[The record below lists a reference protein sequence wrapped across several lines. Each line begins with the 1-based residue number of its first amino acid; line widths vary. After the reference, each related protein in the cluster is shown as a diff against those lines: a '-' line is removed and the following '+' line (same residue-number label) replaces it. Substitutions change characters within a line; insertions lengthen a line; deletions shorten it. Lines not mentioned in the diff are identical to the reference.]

1 MNKWFIL
8 LCGLIWMALTAWEAS
23 KQVPRYTASAQV
35 ILNVGNDQDPL
46 GMPNRARYY
55 ISSAASIN
63 TELRRLQSEELVRR
77 VVRALELQNH
87 WEFNPS
93 IAPPPQ
99 APSASLLDKLF
110 SAVTE
115 PFRDATPRRS
125 FTLAPNSP
133 EAEESA
139 AVRALRDVVSTRHVE
154 GSYVFLISAQTLSPE
169 LAPAIVNAVA
179 QEYVASQ
186 RERSFNEIE
195 ESIVWLGERVTE
207 LKAELETAEAKVAD
221 FAADASLLGEEALV
235 AGRLQLK
242 AMRDQQAELEES
254 SKRLRQQ
261 ISSLEEFRRNDDF
274 EGIARI
280 AADPQLQRLAKDLSR
295 DGPDESTL
303 NEFDA
308 LFVQLIVS
316 LGSQAERTEGRARD
330 LAAAV
335 SELDAQVGAQSSDL
349 ITMQQLKREADAAR
363 VIYESFLSRLKEMS
377 VRQGTERSDVSV
389 LTLAHG
395 LGTPIFTNKTRDS
408 LKGGLKGIGLAII
421 VVLAFNA
428 VRTSIR
434 TPEELEAASGHSV
447 ISVIPN
453 GPTRHAKA
461 VLEEV
466 VEKPGSRLA
475 EAVRS
480 LRTAIQLSNVDVAP
494 KVVLVTSS
502 VPEEGKSVLAAALA
516 QTTALAGKRVLLVD
530 ADLRRRVL
538 SKFFDSS
545 GKDGLV
551 SILSGATSFEDARI
565 IDERT
570 GLHVVLAEGGKVTPV
585 DLFES
590 DQFQRLISEA
600 REQYDL
606 VVLDSPP
613 VLAVPDARVLA
624 QHADAT
630 VYAVRWNRT
639 SKRMVKT
646 GLGSLSQASV
656 HVSVLALT
664 RVDPKRMDIYGYY
677 GYGTRGYGLG
687 KYYSA

>member
-1 MNKWFIL
+1 MKKWFIL
-8 LCGLIWMALTAWEAS
+8 LCGLIGTAFAAWEVS

-35 ILNVGNDQDPL
+35 ILNVGDVQDPT
-46 GMPNRARYY
+46 GMRNPVRSYLF
-55 ISSAASIN
+55 STASIN
-63 TELRRLQSEELVRR
+63 TELRSLQSEDLLRR
-77 VVRALELQNH
+77 VVQSLELQNH

-93 IAPPPQ
+93 IPPPPQ
-99 APSASLLDKLF
+99 ATSASTLEKLF
-110 SAVTE
+110 TTVTE
-115 PFRDATPRRS
+115 PFRDAPPRPS
-125 FTLAPNSP
+125 FTPALGSP
-133 EAEESA
+133 EAAESA
-139 AVRALRDVVSTRHVE
+139 AVSALRGVVSTRNLE

-169 LAPAIVNAVA
+169 MAPAIVNAVA

-195 ESIVWLGERVTE
+195 ESIVWLGERVAE
-207 LKAELETAEAKVAD
+207 LKVELETAEGKVAD

-242 AMRDQQAELEES
+242 AMRDQEAELWETAE
-254 SKRLRQQ
+254 RLRKQ
-261 ISSLEEFRRNDDF
+261 ISSLEELRRNDDF
-274 EGIARI
+274 PGIAR
-280 AADPQLQRLAKDLSR
+280 AATDPELQRLARGLSR
-295 DGPDESTL
+295 DDPAENAL
-303 NEFDA
+303 PEFDA
-308 LFVQLIVS
+308 LFAQLIVS
-316 LGSQAERTEGRARD
+316 LGSQAERLEGRARD

-335 SELDAQVGAQSSDL
+335 TELAAQVSAQSSDL
-349 ITMQQLKREADAAR
+349 ITLQQLKREADAAR
-363 VIYESFLSRLKEMS
+363 VIYESFLGRLKEMS
-377 VRQGTERSDVSV
+377 VRQGTQRSDVSV

-395 LGTPIFTNKTRDS
+395 LGRPIFTNKTRDS

-421 VVLAFNA
+421 LVLALNA
-428 VRTSIR
+428 IRTSIR
-434 TPEELEAASGHSV
+434 SPEELEAVSGHSV

-453 GPTRHAKA
+453 GPSRHAKA
-461 VLEEV
+461 VLEEI
-466 VEKPGSRLA
+466 VEKPGSRLG
-475 EAVRS
+475 EAVRN
-480 LRTAIQLSNVDVAP
+480 LRTAIQLSNVDVTP

-516 QTTALAGKRVLLVD
+516 QTTALSGKRVLLVD

-538 SKFFDSS
+538 SKFFDTT
-545 GKDGLV
+545 GKQGLV
-551 SILSGATSFEDARI
+551 SILSGASSFEDARI
-565 IDERT
+565 IDQRT

-590 DQFQRLISEA
+590 DQFARFLSDA

-606 VVLDSPP
+606 VVLDTPP

-630 VYAVRWNRT
+630 VYAVRWNKT
-639 SKRMVKT
+639 SRRMVKT
-646 GLGSLSQASV
+646 GLGSLSQAHV